1 MSLLLALV
9 VASIVI
15 VPLLVVGK
23 WRWAIGSF
31 FSIASIWWGIFY
43 LAMPSLVWPL
53 GGMVSG
59 ACMICWAILLII
71 TAILSSDHEWK
82 DIKGLFFANL
92 MPLAGCLVIYCIVG
106 ISSWAIFR
114 SDAYKSMIGS
124 IENRE
129 WTQDI
134 QPKDPRHVRLVPEE
148 LAYYLATKQL
158 GEGGGV
164 LGSQLEV
171 RKGMTLQKIN
181 NELWFVSPLDFKGF
195 RAWTSRDFSP
205 GYVMV
210 HGEDPRGKIEVVT
223 NLRLEYM
230 PGAYCGSNLER
241 RIWSKSPRLGFDKLF
256 FQLNENKK
264 PFWVVPVFKTT
275 IGWSAK
281 KIVGIIILDPE
292 TGNDNYYDL
301 KDAPDWVDPIF
312 PREMISDYLDWY
324 GAFGKGWWNTVW
336 GHYDILEPENPDIVF
351 GSDGKQ
357 YWVTG
362 LTSTNSNDK
371 SLVGIVYTDARTGK
385 TVIYH
390 AVGGTDEAV
399 LELVNNRVSY
409 KKLHGSSP
417 VIYNIY
423 GVMTSIVPLLGE
435 SHSYQGVA
443 LVDVANMQMF
453 EGEDLESAIRG
464 YQKIIMSG
472 GQTSAP
478 DKSVKINMKEGLV
491 DRNAWEIKGGET
503 IFMLHLEGLDCVFS
517 GTTEISPKLPLT
529 KVGDNVVMWYINSEE
544 DVVPLCKFDNL
555 SLPLSISPAQKELR
569 DKAKERVSE
578 EREEKKVKAFREEV
592 KQMSDEDLKKLRQKV
607 ESVSK

>member
-1 MSLLLALV
+1 MSLLLALIVAAV
-9 VASIVI
+9 VST
-15 VPLLVVGK
+15 PQLVVGGR

-31 FSIASIWWGIFY
+31 IPITLIWWGIFY
-43 LAMPSLVWPL
+43 LGMPSLVWPL
-53 GGMVSG
+53 GGMIGG
-59 ACMICWAILLII
+59 ACVICWVILLIVTYFLWDGANGRI
-71 TAILSSDHEWK
+71 DWK

-92 MPLAGCLVIYCIVG
+92 LPLSATLVIYCIVG
-106 ISSWAIFR
+106 ISSWAMFR
-114 SDAYKSMIGS
+114 SNEYESMIGQ

-134 QPKDPRHVRLVPEE
+134 QPKDPKHVRLVPEE

-164 LGSQLEV
+164 IGSQFQV
-171 RKGMTLQKIN
+171 RKGMTLQKIRG
-181 NELWFVSPLDFKGF
+181 ELWFVSPLDFKGF
-195 RAWTSRDFSP
+195 RSWTDRDFSP
-205 GYVMV
+205 GYVIV
-210 HGEDPRGKIEVVT
+210 NAQDPRGKIEVVT
-223 NLRLEYM
+223 NLELEYM
-230 PGAYCGSNLER
+230 PGAYFSLNLER
-241 RIWSKSPRLGFDKLF
+241 HIWLKYPRLGFYKLF
-256 FQLNENKK
+256 FQLDENKK
-264 PFWVVPVFKTT
+264 PFWVVPVFKPT

-281 KIVGIIILDPE
+281 KYVGIIILDPE
-292 TGNDNYYDL
+292 TGEDKLYDL
-301 KDAPDWVDPIF
+301 KDAPDWVDPILTQD
-312 PREMISDYLDWY
+312 IVHDYLSWY
-324 GAFGKGWWNTVW
+324 GMFGQGWWNSVW
-336 GHYDILEPENPDIVF
+336 GHRNILEPETPDIVF
-351 GSDGKQ
+351 GSDDRQ

-371 SLVGIVYTDARTGK
+371 SLVGIAYTDARTGK

-443 LVDVANMQMF
+443 LVDVANMQMA

-472 GQTSAP
+472 GQTVAP
-478 DKSVKINMKEGLV
+478 DKSVKINTKEGLV

-503 IFMLHLEGLDCVFS
+503 IFMLHLEDGAHIFS

-529 KVGDNVVMWYINSEE
+529 RVGDNVTVWYIDSEE
-544 DVVPLCKFDNL
+544 DIVPLCKFDNR
-555 SLPLSISPAQKELR
+555 SLTLQQSQDQKELR
-569 DKAKERVSE
+569 GKAEERVNKEREDKTMKSV
-578 EREEKKVKAFREEV
+578 REEIKG
-592 KQMSDEDLKKLRQKV
+592 MSDEDLKKLLNR
-607 ESVSK
+607 

>member
-9 VASIVI
+9 VAAIVSM
-15 VPLLVVGK
+15 PQLLVGR

-31 FSIASIWWGIFY
+31 IPTILIWWGIFY
-43 LAMPSLVWPL
+43 LGMPSLVWPL
-53 GGMVSG
+53 GGMISA
-59 ACMICWAILLII
+59 ACAICWIFLLIG
-71 TAILSSDHEWK
+71 TLFLWDGASGRSEWK
-82 DIKGLFFANL
+82 KIKGLFFANL
-92 MPLAGCLVIYCIVG
+92 SPLLAILVVYCIVG
-106 ISSWAIFR
+106 ISSWAMFR
-114 SDAYKSMIGS
+114 SKEYKSMIGQ

-164 LGSQLEV
+164 IGSQFQV
-171 RKGMTLQKIN
+171 RKGMTLQKIKG
-181 NELWFVSPLDFKGF
+181 ELWFVSPLDFKGF
-195 RAWTSRDFSP
+195 RSWTDRDFSP

-210 HGEDPRGKIEVVT
+210 NAQEPRGKIDVVT
-223 NLRLEYM
+223 NLKLEYM
-230 PGAYCGSNLER
+230 PGAYFGSNLER
-241 RIWSKSPRLGFDKLF
+241 HIWLKYPRLGFYKLF
-256 FQLNENKK
+256 FQLDENKK
-264 PFWVVPVFKTT
+264 PFWVVPVFKPT

-281 KIVGIIILDPE
+281 KYVGIIILDPE
-292 TGNDNYYDL
+292 TGEDKLYDL
-301 KDAPDWVDPIF
+301 KDAPDWVDPILTQG
-312 PREMISDYLDWY
+312 IVHDYLTWY
-324 GAFGKGWWNTVW
+324 GMFGQGWWNSVW
-336 GHYDILEPENPDIVF
+336 GHRNILEPETPDIVF
-351 GSDGKQ
+351 GADDKQ

-362 LTSTNSNDK
+362 LTSTNTNDK
-371 SLVGIVYTDARTGK
+371 SLVGIAYTDARTGK
-385 TVIYH
+385 TFIYH

-443 LVDVANMQMF
+443 LVDVANMQMA

-472 GQTSAP
+472 GQTIAP
-478 DKSVKINMKEGLV
+478 DKSVKINRQEGLV

-503 IFMLHLEGLDCVFS
+503 IFLIHLDGIGHIFYAN
-517 GTTEISPKLPLT
+517 TEISPKLPLT
-529 KVGDNVVMWYINSEE
+529 KEGDNVVVWYIDSEE
-544 DVVPLCKFDNL
+544 DVVPMSKFDNL
-555 SLPLSISPAQKELR
+555 SLSLQQSPEQEELR
-569 DKAKERVSE
+569 RKAEERINA
-578 EREEKKVKAFREEV
+578 EREEKTTKSVREEI
-592 KQMSDEDLKKLRQKV
+592 KNMSDEDLKKLLNR
-607 ESVSK
+607 

>member
-1 MSLLLALV
+1 MSLLLALI
-9 VASIVI
+9 VATFVST
-15 VPLLVVGK
+15 PQLLVGR

-31 FSIASIWWGIFY
+31 IPTILIWWGIFY
-43 LAMPSLVWPL
+43 LGMPSLVWPL

-59 ACMICWAILLII
+59 ACAICWVLLVL
-71 TAILSSDHEWK
+71 TLFLWVETSGQSNWK

-92 MPLAGCLVIYCIVG
+92 SPLLAILVVYCIVG
-106 ISSWAIFR
+106 ISSWPIFR
-114 SDAYKSMIGS
+114 SDGYRSMIGA

-134 QPKDPRHVRLVPEE
+134 QPKDPKHVRLVPEE

-164 LGSQLEV
+164 IGSQFQV
-171 RKGMTLQKIN
+171 RKGMTLQKIKG
-181 NELWFVSPLDFKGF
+181 ELWFVSPLDFKGF
-195 RAWTSRDFSP
+195 RSWTDRDFSP

-210 HGEDPRGKIEVVT
+210 DAQEPRGKIDVVT
-223 NLRLEYM
+223 NLKLEYM
-230 PGAYCGSNLER
+230 PGAYLGSNLER
-241 RIWSKSPRLGFDKLF
+241 HIWLKYPRLGFYKLF
-256 FQLNENKK
+256 FQLDENKK
-264 PFWVVPVFKTT
+264 PFWVVPVFKPT

-281 KIVGIIILDPE
+281 KYVGIIILDPE
-292 TGNDNYYDL
+292 TGEDKLYDL
-301 KDAPDWVDPIF
+301 KDAPNWVDPILTQD
-312 PREMISDYLDWY
+312 IVHNYLTWY
-324 GAFGKGWWNTVW
+324 GMFGQGWWNSVW
-336 GHYDILEPENPDIVF
+336 GHRNILEPETPDIVF
-351 GSDGKQ
+351 GADDKQ

-362 LTSTNSNDK
+362 LTSTNTNDK
-371 SLVGIVYTDARTGK
+371 SLVGIAYTDARTGK
-385 TVIYH
+385 TFIYH

-443 LVDVANMQMF
+443 LVDVANMQMA

-472 GQTSAP
+472 GQTIAP
-478 DKSVKINMKEGLV
+478 DKSVKINRQEGLV

-503 IFMLHLEGLDCVFS
+503 IFLIHLDGIGHIFYAN
-517 GTTEISPKLPLT
+517 TEISPKLPLT
-529 KVGDNVVMWYINSEE
+529 KEGDNVVVWYIDSEE
-544 DVVPLCKFDNL
+544 DVVPMSKFDNL
-555 SLPLSISPAQKELR
+555 SLSLQQSPEQEELR
-569 DKAKERVSE
+569 RKAEERINA
-578 EREEKKVKAFREEV
+578 EREEKTTKSVREEI
-592 KQMSDEDLKKLRQKV
+592 KNMSDEDLKKLLNR
-607 ESVSK
+607 